1 MRKSIRKT
9 GRHICCFYIDNKM
22 LFLLSVC
29 AIGFMLF
36 YYFSYDETELWRNAC
51 VLVEILF
58 QLSLAIVANLIFFI
72 FHVYLP
78 SCKRT
83 YRMRP
88 IIIKKINSI
97 CEKINDPFQ
106 DITKRY
112 LGEKKNLDELFDS
125 DIQLIAEMYRPNDE
139 STVQVAYL
147 CKNLT
152 YNQYFQICFK
162 EIEDTIQDLLYT
174 YDPYLN
180 SEERDILLLLKES
193 HCWKLLNDPL
203 MSLFDI
209 TGIKGNAA
217 LDMFKQ
223 YKYIYERILELSKQ

>member
-1 MRKSIRKT
+1 MMMELQTLQMIIMYRRLVSKMRKSIRKT

-88 IIIKKINSI
+88 IIIKKIKFMSI
-97 CEKINDPFQ
+97 
-106 DITKRY
+106 
-112 LGEKKNLDELFDS
+112 
-125 DIQLIAEMYRPNDE
+125 LIFFP
-139 STVQVAYL
+139 S
-147 CKNLT
+147 
-152 YNQYFQICFK
+152 
-162 EIEDTIQDLLYT
+162 
-174 YDPYLN
+174 
-180 SEERDILLLLKES
+180 
-193 HCWKLLNDPL
+193 
-203 MSLFDI
+203 
-209 TGIKGNAA
+209 
-217 LDMFKQ
+217 
-223 YKYIYERILELSKQ
+223 YII